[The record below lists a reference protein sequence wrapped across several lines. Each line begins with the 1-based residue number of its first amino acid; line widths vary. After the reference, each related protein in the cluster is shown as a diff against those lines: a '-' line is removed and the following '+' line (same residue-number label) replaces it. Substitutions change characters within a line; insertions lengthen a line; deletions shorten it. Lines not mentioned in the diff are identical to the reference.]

1 MAEDGLPIKGAR
13 FNVVAPEGGFSRQ
26 FRSLELGH
34 RVSLD
39 ILVEGLDGLSF
50 WLRLVPVPG
59 EIAPDPERDQVRHIN
74 KAIATY
80 IDEDGHDILGYP
92 PVEVNLNLNLE
103 VQARGMPAGT
113 LTMFPYPLDL
123 KQLGA

>member
-1 MAEDGLPIKGAR
+1 MAEDSLPNVGAR
-13 FNVVAPEGGFSRQ
+13 FNVIAPEGGFSRT

-34 RVSLD
+34 RQSID

-59 EIAPDPERDQVRHIN
+59 EIVPDPDRDQVRHIN

-80 IDEDGHDILGYP
+80 IDLEGQDNLGYP

-113 LTMFPYPLDL
+113 LTMFPYPLDMN
-123 KQLGA
+123 QLGA

>member
-1 MAEDGLPIKGAR
+1 MAEDSLPTVGAR
-13 FNVVAPEGGFSRQ
+13 FSVIAPEGGFSRQ

-34 RVSLD
+34 RHSLD

-50 WLRLVPVPG
+50 SLRLVPVPG
-59 EIAPDPERDQVRHIN
+59 ELAPDPERDQVRLIN

-80 IDEDGHDILGYP
+80 IDENGHDILGYP

-113 LTMFPYPLDL
+113 LTMFHYPFDVN
-123 KQLGA
+123 QLGA